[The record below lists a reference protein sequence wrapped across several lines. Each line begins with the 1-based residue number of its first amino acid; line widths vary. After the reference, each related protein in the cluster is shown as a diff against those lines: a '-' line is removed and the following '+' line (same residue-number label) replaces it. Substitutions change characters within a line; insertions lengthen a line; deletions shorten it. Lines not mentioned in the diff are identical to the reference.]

1 MSQITTKWI
10 TNNSVDNT
18 KLAQMPSNTLKG
30 NNAGSTGNASDL
42 SIAQVQAMLSI
53 PTPSSPLTV
62 GSGGTGLTTLTL
74 NNVILG
80 NGTSSPTF
88 VAPGTSGNVLTSN
101 GTTWTSSPAASS
113 GANTALSN
121 LASTAVN
128 VDINM
133 NSHKLT
139 GLSAGTTAGD
149 SVRYEQAILTSGVNP
164 WTANQDLGGFTI
176 TGSGTPVN
184 PNDLV
189 PKTYVDNFINATSW
203 KTAALVATTANIT
216 LSGEQTID
224 GITTSASRVLVKNQT
239 TASQNG
245 IYTSGSGAWTR
256 TSDMNTWAQVPA
268 AAIFIEE
275 GTVNADLGFV
285 CTSLPGGTLGTTAI
299 TFVQFSSA
307 GAYSADNVTLQLI
320 SGVFSIKNAGV
331 TETQI
336 AASTLSTTGALTGG
350 SGTKLS
356 VNVDNSSIDINGSN
370 QLEIKAAGVTLAK
383 MASNSVDEN
392 KIVSTTFS
400 TTGAITGGSG
410 TKVAVQVDTTTV
422 AINGSNQ
429 LVSIKPVSFAYT
441 LTSTDITNQYVD
453 IITGNGFP
461 SSNPIYGTS
470 ASVNSLDM
478 NVIGGGQQQKTQD
491 YSVSLTGGSAG
502 STRMTFLNGL
512 ATGGVSALVAGDIL
526 VFTYGYL

>member
-1 MSQITTKWI
+1 MSQVTTKWL
-10 TNNSVDNT
+10 TDNSVTNA
-18 KLAQMPSNTLKG
+18 KLSQMPANTIKG
-30 NNAGSTGNASDL
+30 NNAGSTGNSSDL
-42 SIAQVQAMLSI
+42 SIAQVQSMLSI
-53 PTPSSPLTV
+53 PTSSSPLPV
-62 GSGGTGLTTLTL
+62 SAGGTSLGTLTL

-80 NGTSSPTF
+80 NGTSAPQF
-88 VAPGTSGNVLTSN
+88 VAPGSSGNVLTSN

-121 LASTAVN
+121 LAATAVN
-128 VDINM
+128 TDINM

-139 GLSAGTTAGD
+139 SLSAGTTAGD

-164 WTANQDLGGFTI
+164 FTANQDLGGFTM

-203 KTAALVATTANIT
+203 KTAVLAATTANIT

-224 GITTSASRVLVKNQT
+224 GFLTSSSRVLVKNQS

-245 IYTSGSGAWTR
+245 VYVSAAGAWTR
-256 TSDMNTWAQVPA
+256 ATDMNTWAQVPA
-268 AAIFIEE
+268 AAVFVEE
-275 GTVNADLGFV
+275 GTVNADIGFV
-285 CTSLPGGTLGTTAI
+285 CTSLPGGTIGTTAI

-307 GAYSADNVTLQLI
+307 GAYSADNVTLQLV

-336 AASTLSTTGALTGG
+336 ASSALAAAGALSGG

-356 VNVDNSSIDINGSN
+356 VNVDNTSIDISSN
-370 QLEIKAAGVTLAK
+370 NLEIKAAGVALAK

-392 KIVSTTFS
+392 KIVSTTLS
-400 TTGAITGGSG
+400 STGALTGGSG
-410 TKVAVQVDTTTV
+410 TKISVNVDASSV
-422 AINGSNQ
+422 KINGSNN
-429 LVSIKPVSFAYT
+429 LEALKPVSFAYT

-470 ASVNSLDM
+470 ASVNSLRMDP
-478 NVIGGGQQQKTQD
+478 VGGPAQQKTVD
-491 YSVSLTGGSAG
+491 YTVSLTGGSAG
-502 STRMTFLNGL
+502 STRMSFAGGL
-512 ATGGVSALVAGDIL
+512 ATGGGSALVAGDVL
-526 VFTYGYL
+526 VFGYSYL